1 MNDLSLEPV
10 YSGASTQKTES
21 NKTLVKGYDYSAI
34 HSNLYALKLN
44 SALPLLNLKMD

>member
-10 YSGASTQKTES
+10 YSGASTHNTER
-21 NKTLVKGYDYSAI
+21 NKTLVKDYDCSTI